1 MRYQLRYIR
10 AQRTRSSPGA
20 KHDDSPPEW
29 ARTNFLVPSGAPLS
43 AAQQRVLPT
52 RPRVLTFDVIRLL
65 APVPWLSGR
74 ASASHAEGRWFDP
87 SRDHHGRCA
96 GHRIFRYP
104 TSDTSP
110 TTVDLWRNND
120 GTPSK
125 LATGRRTEGQGRPQG
140 AGKRWRGWYVGDDGK
155 TRTKRFR
162 TEVEAEGWSNA
173 QRGKVVTNQWVSPDL
188 GADAFANLA
197 EQWFRICEASIM
209 AVDAAPDHAR
219 RKRSEIRQL
228 CFPSSRNC
236 SRPAIECNL
245 PANRPNAGVWA
256 LRTALR
262 SAARPP
268 SARVAVE
275 LFCAATDM
283 GQQTF
288 DRAGRL
294 GASAEPDSPK
304 IAAQIDLGDHDFP

>member
-1 MRYQLRYIR
+1 MNWATKVYAGCKRH
-10 AQRTRSSPGA
+10 AVSS
-20 KHDDSPPEW
+20 
-29 ARTNFLVPSGAPLS
+29 ARTPG
-43 AAQQRVLPT
+43 T
-52 RPRVLTFDVIRLL
+52 GGVI
-65 APVPWLSGR
+65 
-74 ASASHAEGRWFDP
+74 
-87 SRDHHGRCA
+87 
-96 GHRIFRYP
+96 
-104 TSDTSP
+104 
-110 TTVDLWRNND
+110 DLWRNND

-125 LATGRRTEGQGRPQG
+125 LATGRWTEGQGRPQG
-140 AGKRWRGWYVGDDGK
+140 VGKRWRGWYVGDDGK

-256 LRTALR
+256 L
-262 SAARPP
+262 
-268 SARVAVE
+268 
-275 LFCAATDM
+275 
-283 GQQTF
+283 
-288 DRAGRL
+288 
-294 GASAEPDSPK
+294 
-304 IAAQIDLGDHDFP
+304 